1 MNALQKE
8 SGFSLWPGRC
18 SWGWALLHGHPRRL
32 QGGRTAGPR
41 AGHPGRLSTADLDA
55 WAWELKFD
63 GYGLPAC
70 GAGFAWAKALKPGR
84 RIWWHRPATT
94 AAAWHGCLCAAG
106 LASSVHWTVP
116 MVGERL
122 ATGNVP
128 WECHDKPTASLGEA
142 TKQPVFQPRQEG
154 WLGSYGRSRARLT
167 CSGTPMVE
175 AGGSRPTPHERR
187 ANEREIQGCFTR

>member
-1 MNALQKE
+1 MPFRRNQDSACGRGAALGDGRYCMAIHDVFKE
-8 SGFSLWPGRC
+8 AEQLAPE
-18 SWGWALLHGHPRRL
+18 
-32 QGGRTAGPR
+32 R
-41 AGHPGRLSTADLDA
+41 AIRVDCRTADLDA

-84 RIWWHRPATT
+84 RIWWYRPATT
-94 AAAWHGCLCAAG
+94 VAAWHGCLCAAG

-154 WLGSYGRSRARLT
+154 WLGSYGRSRVRLT